1 MRRVVSLFLPSW
13 PTDRLRRRKG
23 GPPPDEPLVTVAQE
37 GSRRALASVDARA
50 RSLGLRS
57 GFTVAHAQAM
67 VPGLHIV
74 EATPEEDET
83 ALTQLTAWCLR
94 YAPLVAPDP
103 PDGIWIDIAGAAHL
117 FGGEAPLIE
126 DLVGRLARNGIAA
139 SATVADAPG
148 AAWAL
153 ARYGEVRIV
162 SPGGLVDAVAS
173 LPVEALRLEP
183 KILEALRR
191 LGVDRIGQLAAMPRA
206 PMVRRFGNAAALRL
220 DQAFG
225 HVFEPIS
232 PIIPEETPWQRLAF
246 AEPVGSL
253 EDLKRATARL
263 STKLCRKLEK
273 RSLGVRRLDL
283 ILRRTD
289 RRDAALRVSAARAT
303 RDAPH
308 LARLF
313 DEQLEA
319 VDPGFGIDEALLVAS
334 RIEPLEER
342 QVGVEDG
349 ADLGRL
355 VDRLGARLGESRVYR
370 LASIESHVP
379 ERSMKRIPALAPPTG
394 VTWPARLP
402 RPSRLLDPPEPVA
415 AMALVP
421 DHPPVS
427 FVWRRV
433 RHRVRQAD
441 GPERVLGEW
450 WISDREIAA
459 MRDYYR
465 VETEAGARFWLFRD
479 APAAE
484 GGRWWLHGLFA

>member
-13 PTDRLRRRKG
+13 PTDHLRRRKG
-23 GPPPDEPLVTVAQE
+23 GPPRDEPFITVVQE
-37 GSRRALASVDARA
+37 GSRRILASVDATA
-50 RSLGLRS
+50 RCLGLRP
-57 GFTVAHAQAM
+57 GLTVAHAQAM
-67 VPGLHIV
+67 VPSLHIV
-74 EATPEEDET
+74 EATPEEDAT
-83 ALTQLTAWCLR
+83 ALTRLATWCLR

-117 FGGEAPLIE
+117 FGGEALLIE
-126 DLVGRLARNGIAA
+126 DLIGRLARNGITA

-148 AAWAL
+148 AAWAVT
-153 ARYGEVRIV
+153 RYGEIRVV
-162 SPGGLVDAVAS
+162 SPGGLVEAVAA

-191 LGVDRIGQLAAMPRA
+191 LGIDRIGQLAAMPRA
-206 PMVRRFGNAAALRL
+206 PMVRRFGHAAALRL

-232 PIIPEETPWQRLAF
+232 PIIPEETLSQRLAF
-246 AEPVGSL
+246 AEPIGRL
-253 EDLKRATARL
+253 EDLERMTARL
-263 STKLCRKLEK
+263 ATKLCRKLEK
-273 RSLGVRRLDL
+273 RSLGIRRLDL

-289 RRDAALRVSAARAT
+289 RRDAALRVGTARAT

-313 DEQLEA
+313 DEQLGT
-319 VDPGFGIDEALLVAS
+319 VDPGFGIDEAVLVAS
-334 RIEPLEER
+334 RTEPLEER

-355 VDRLGARLGESRVYR
+355 VDRLGARLGQSRVYR
-370 LASIESHVP
+370 LASIESRIP
-379 ERSMKRIPALAPPTG
+379 ERSVKRIPALAPPTG

-450 WISDREIAA
+450 WISDREMAA

-465 VETEAGARFWLFRD
+465 IETETGARFWLFRD
-479 APAAE
+479 APAAD
-484 GGRWWLHGLFA
+484 GGRWWLHGLSA